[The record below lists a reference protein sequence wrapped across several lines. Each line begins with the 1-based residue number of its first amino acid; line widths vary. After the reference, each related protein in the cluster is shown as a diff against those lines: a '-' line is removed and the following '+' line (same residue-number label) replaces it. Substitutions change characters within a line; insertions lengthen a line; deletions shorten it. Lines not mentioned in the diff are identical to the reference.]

1 MGFLEKMIFNEIE
14 TLPLSEPQLLEKRE
28 ALYLEIIKIP
38 AIQEALRLLDGL
50 PTPEVR
56 KGKGL
61 PPLKYHVKDHTIDVI
76 KETILFALADGV
88 SRKDIEQQAIAAA
101 WHDMGYLEQDKGN
114 ELLAVNKFENNPT
127 TVDIDKNI
135 KAEII
140 ANILDTEI
148 SFTNGVPEQN
158 KELSMLGYV
167 LDADVSNFGRDDFR
181 TCTRKIA
188 LEQGKDWDLI
198 EDRLKLYPFIISLL
212 ENHTWKTESARRFR
226 EKTKQENLKKLKEDY
241 EEDLYVY
248 NFRKAA

>member
-1 MGFLEKMIFNEIE
+1 MGFMENIFNDLE
-14 TLPLSEPQLLEKRE
+14 TLPLSEAQLLEKRE

-50 PTPEVR
+50 PR
-56 KGKGL
+56 HL
-61 PPLKYHVKDHTIDVI
+61 AYHVKAHTEDVI
-76 KETILFALADGV
+76 KETILFALADGI
-88 SRKDIEQQAIAAA
+88 SRGAIEQQAIAAA
-101 WHDMGYLEQDKGN
+101 WHDIGYLEQDKAN
-114 ELLAVNKFENNPT
+114 ELLAVNRFENSPAT
-127 TVDIDKNI
+127 IDIDKNI
-135 KAEII
+135 RAEII

-148 SFTNGVPEQN
+148 SFTNGVPAQN

-212 ENHTWKTESARRFR
+212 ENHTWKTESAKRFR

-241 EEDLYVY
+241 EEDLYDY